1 MQDRIAEL
9 ESRLASVE
17 RRLSALEGGAAEQ
30 AAADQPFPEAK
41 LGDSFVAVSSMHL
54 GRALLIFGGAYLL
67 RAITDFQFVPTGV
80 GIFMGA
86 TYAVF
91 WLYLAYLKSV
101 DGAKGTNAAI
111 LGGISIVLAMPLLL
125 EATNRFQLLSG
136 TQSASAL
143 TVYCALALAV
153 AAIRNLRSIG
163 WLTTL
168 GGVATAVAV
177 MVVSHSALVV
187 ATFLILLGLG
197 SLWAVYWRGWMGL
210 QWLGAAGAN
219 AGVLALIVL
228 SRSDQ
233 WSIEPRTAAIFGAVL
248 LLAYLLSF
256 VIRTRVLGRYAGIFE
271 ALQAPVAAAI
281 TFSAAYLAA
290 QADQFSLAPVGVV
303 AIVLGACAYVLAFTG
318 KSRHTRGRNY
328 FYYSTLGLVF
338 ILAGSA
344 MILSPTAAA
353 ALWSLMALTMAWQS
367 GRTGRVALSLQCTFL
382 LVAAGVYSGILA
394 TGLQALAGD
403 TTSGWPALLP
413 AHVGVAA
420 VTVACL
426 FLPVAQHSERWGVL
440 AGLPQLIVLTLS
452 VWEVGGLIVVF
463 AAPIL
468 AGTAGAEPDL
478 GALAAL
484 RTAVLCVASVTL
496 ALSSQHPRW
505 PEARW
510 LVYPV
515 LVLVGVKLFV
525 EDFPNGEP
533 ITLFVALA
541 FVGTALLLVNPLISN
556 FEGSAEAAGSQE
568 SSE

>member
-1 MQDRIAEL
+1 MKDRIDDL
-9 ESRLASVE
+9 ESRLANVE
-17 RRLSALEGGAAEQ
+17 RRLSALEGG
-30 AAADQPFPEAK
+30 QPEEAGVGQTPPEPT
-41 LGDSFVAVSSMHL
+41 LGGSFVSSSSLHL
-54 GRALLIFGGAYLL
+54 GRTLLIFGGAYLL

-91 WLYLAYLKSV
+91 WLYLAYRKSP
-101 DGAKGTNAAI
+101 DPQQRTYAAI
-111 LGGISIVLAMPLLL
+111 LGGISIVLAMPLLV

-136 TQSASAL
+136 AQSAGAL
-143 TVYCALALAV
+143 AVYCALALTV
-153 AAIRNLRSIG
+153 AATRNLRSIG
-163 WLTTL
+163 WLTTA
-168 GGVATAVAV
+168 GGIATAVVV
-177 MVVSHSALVV
+177 MIVSHSAHVV

-197 SLWAVYWRGWMGL
+197 SLWVVYWRDWMGL

-219 AGVLALIVL
+219 AGVLSLALL
-228 SRSDQ
+228 STSDQ
-233 WSIEPRTAAIFGAVL
+233 WSIEPRTAVIFGTVL
-248 LLAYLLSF
+248 LLAYLSSF
-256 VIRTRVLGRYAGIFE
+256 VIHTRVRRNEAGLFE
-271 ALQAPVAAAI
+271 ALQAPVAAGVALWAAI
-281 TFSAAYLAA
+281 VAT
-290 QADQFSLAPVGVV
+290 QAGQFSLAPIGVMT
-303 AIVLGACAYVLAFTG
+303 IVLGGCAYALAFTG
-318 KSRHTRGRNY
+318 QSRHTRGRNY
-328 FYYSTLGLVF
+328 FFYSTLGLVF
-338 ILAGSA
+338 VLAGSA

-353 ALWSLMALTMAWQS
+353 ALWSLMALAMAWQS

-403 TTSGWPALLP
+403 ATAGWPVLLP
-413 AHVGVAA
+413 AHVAVGA
-420 VTVACL
+420 VTVICL

-452 VWEVGGLIVVF
+452 VWEVGGLMVVF
-463 AAPIL
+463 MAPIL
-468 AGTAGAEPDL
+468 ANTAGAEPDL

-484 RTAVLCVASVTL
+484 RTAVLAAASVTL

-515 LVLVGVKLFV
+515 LVLVGIKLFV

-541 FVGTALLLVNPLISN
+541 FVGTALLLVNPLISKGDQQPDASN
-556 FEGSAEAAGSQE
+556 PPPAD
-568 SSE
+568 